1 MKTQKEDLQKALQA
15 TGYQLR
21 ELLQAVHIEKH
32 LLPPSIQSSA
42 DLYNYANTVT
52 DMDPDL
58 LVFKDIDELQQ
69 KNQELIKKLQQLTSA
84 LRDKTAELNSFKS
97 QSANEYQQQQQKLKE
112 AYRVI
117 ADLKTANNVNK
128 IQ

>member
-1 MKTQKEDLQKALQA
+1 MKKQKQDLQHALQA
-15 TGYQLR
+15 TGLQVR
-21 ELLQAVHIEKH
+21 ELLQTVHVEKH
-32 LLPPSIQSSA
+32 LLPPSIKSSA

-52 DMDPDL
+52 DTDPDL

-69 KNQELIKKLQQLTSA
+69 KNQQLVNELQQLTGA
-84 LRDKTAELNSFKS
+84 LRDKTAELNAFKS

-117 ADLKTANNVNK
+117 ADLKTANHVNE